1 MIELSGRRAFKE
13 ANRAKIQQGYGYLLR
28 LAHSASDDVF
38 WRWGAESKM
47 LDESEL
53 QLSAER
59 AFLGSIYPEMRAVR
73 IRAEGHDIILS
84 VILDKEPS
92 EIVRE
97 AISAAASEIS
107 DDFPGECDRVV
118 EDVVVNPGPIT
129 DEDGVSWSCIYE
141 RSE

>member
-1 MIELSGRRAFKE
+1 
-13 ANRAKIQQGYGYLLR
+13 
-28 LAHSASDDVF
+28 
-38 WRWGAESKM
+38 M
-47 LDESEL
+47 LDQTEL

-73 IRAEGHDIILS
+73 IRAEGSDIILS

-97 AISAAASEIS
+97 AISVAATEIS
-107 DDFPGECDRVV
+107 EDFPGECDRVV
-118 EDVVVNPGPIT
+118 EDVIVNSGPIAI
-129 DEDGVSWSCIYE
+129 ENGVSWSCIYE